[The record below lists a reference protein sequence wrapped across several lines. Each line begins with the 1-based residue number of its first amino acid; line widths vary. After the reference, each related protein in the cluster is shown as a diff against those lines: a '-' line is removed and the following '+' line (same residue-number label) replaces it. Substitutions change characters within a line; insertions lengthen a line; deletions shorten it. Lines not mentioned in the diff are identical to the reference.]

1 MRVWFDRR
9 TDPGELHPLE
19 IPDVE
24 EAREMGRL
32 LRDWIEDARYVPL
45 VGDID
50 PTLEQKLSNLGY
62 IN

>member
-1 MRVWFDRR
+1 
-9 TDPGELHPLE
+9 
-19 IPDVE
+19 
-24 EAREMGRL
+24 